1 MRFHVDFNN
10 GYLPIDFD
18 EGAYGLTPV
27 ELKVVDG
34 SYASNLRSLMAYIK
48 TLKYAFT
55 GVANRVTGT
64 IQGLSVEKSWSGS
77 IVKNGDDVSWNFVT
91 DMHHTVIYDISADEI
106 EEDMYVAKSV
116 SMSGS
121 KVVPNWSKDLI
132 TPKNKTSK
140 EYLIS
145 AIESFAST
153 IPDYTLMWDKGLV
166 LYDELGEQVKI
177 DDVPDDD
184 MYMLLKMIR
193 IICFKG
199 KHLGIFFINC
209 KGIRPHVLTCL
220 LKFLKGV
227 YGDTFVFLYNCDSN
241 VEYPAKFEITL
252 PNIYK

>member
-1 MRFHVDFNN
+1 
-10 GYLPIDFD
+10 
-18 EGAYGLTPV
+18 
-27 ELKVVDG
+27 
-34 SYASNLRSLMAYIK
+34 
-48 TLKYAFT
+48 
-55 GVANRVTGT
+55 
-64 IQGLSVEKSWSGS
+64 
-77 IVKNGDDVSWNFVT
+77 
-91 DMHHTVIYDISADEI
+91 
-106 EEDMYVAKSV
+106 
-116 SMSGS
+116 
-121 KVVPNWSKDLI
+121 
-132 TPKNKTSK
+132 
-140 EYLIS
+140 
-145 AIESFAST
+145 
-153 IPDYTLMWDKGLV
+153 MWDKGLV
-166 LYDELGEQVKI
+166 LYDELGEQVRI